1 MEVFIMKLKVMT
13 YNIAGGRDYSVEPW
27 GKNHN
32 PDACIDVIRRIAPDI
47 CGLNEVDYELPRSKN
62 IKMAKYIGDK
72 LGYYSVFAP
81 AIAWA
86 PGLYGNGFIS
96 RFPIVSA
103 ITIPV
108 PDPVDKS
115 EPVYYETRC
124 ILRATIDV
132 GGRYID
138 VYATHFGLAKAER
151 ENSVKLLLSFIKASK
166 NPVIL
171 MGDFNAQPDS
181 PEIEA
186 LKSVLLNT
194 GDGLP
199 AGTCTFPSH
208 EKIVEKQKDGTYL
221 PCRKQH
227 IDYIMTTSDFTAS
240 EQQVYDDA
248 HASDHKPYSTVLTF

>member
-13 YNIAGGRDYSVEPW
+13 YNIAGGRDYSIEPW

-32 PDACIDVIRRIAPDI
+32 PDACIDVIRSIAPDI

-108 PDPVDKS
+108 PDPVDRS

-138 VYATHFGLAKAER
+138 VFVTHFGLAKTER
-151 ENSVKLLLSFIKASK
+151 ANSIKLLLRFIKAAK

-171 MGDFNAQPDS
+171 MGDFNVQPDN
-181 PEIEA
+181 PEMEPLMSA
-186 LKSVLLNT
+186 MQNT
-194 GDGLP
+194 GDVLP
-199 AGTCTFPSH
+199 AGTYSFPSH
-208 EKIVEKQKDGTYL
+208 GGFLEKQRDGSYKPYPKL
-221 PCRKQH
+221 L
-227 IDYIMTTSDFTAS
+227 IDYIMTTPEFTAS
-240 EQQVYDDA
+240 EQTV
-248 HASDHKPYSTVLTF
+248 HEVRASDHKPYSTVLTF